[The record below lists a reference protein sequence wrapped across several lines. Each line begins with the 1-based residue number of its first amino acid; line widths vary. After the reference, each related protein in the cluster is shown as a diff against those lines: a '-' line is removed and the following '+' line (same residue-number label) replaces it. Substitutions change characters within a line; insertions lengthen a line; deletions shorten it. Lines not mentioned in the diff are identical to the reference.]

1 MAMTESLVVADAGPL
16 IHLDELGAL
25 DVLCDYQQILVAEAV
40 WQEVE
45 RHRPHVLLNDR
56 IRLVRVSITTL
67 SEVQA
72 LASIYTLHHGEKQAL
87 SVCLARSIPKLLS
100 DDTAARLAA
109 KTLQIQSYGT
119 LGLLIRAVRKG
130 HKTPKEVLAL
140 LSQVST
146 QSSLH
151 IKPSLLEN
159 IIAQVSQEWHLPEDR
174 YDGVNSDL

>member
-45 RHRPHVLLNDR
+45 RHRPPVLSNNR
-56 IRLVRVSITTL
+56 IHLVRVSITTL

-109 KTLQIQSYGT
+109 KHCKFK
-119 LGLLIRAVRKG
+119 VM
-130 HKTPKEVLAL
+130 VL
-140 LSQVST
+140 
-146 QSSLH
+146 
-151 IKPSLLEN
+151 
-159 IIAQVSQEWHLPEDR
+159 
-174 YDGVNSDL
+174 